1 VRHATLI
8 RKSDRRAGAM
18 SSRRIDRMNARR
30 RKKEVAAATT
40 RYSTFSGGTV
50 GDRFWAHRKG
60 AQGSGC

>member
-1 VRHATLI
+1 
-8 RKSDRRAGAM
+8 
-18 SSRRIDRMNARR
+18 MNARR
-30 RKKEVAAATT
+30 RKKEGRRKEEGRKKEVAAATT